1 MNTYSDNYL
10 NNAIARESNRIDEAN
25 ARDEALDAYIEEGK
39 QTLLAHDEFAGLTIS
54 QFTTYYFAD
63 FMDGRC
69 ADHLVSL
76 TGSLK
81 SNSRTHTFLNLET
94 HLAFIDKAFEEFFTQ
109 NMSTITAAF
118 DAELKAA

>member
-1 MNTYSDNYL
+1 MYTRSDNYL
-10 NNAIARESNRIDEAN
+10 NNAEARESRRLSKKDAREQALN
-25 ARDEALDAYIEEGK
+25 AFIEEGK
-39 QTLLAHDEFAGLTIS
+39 KTLLVHDEFAGLTIS

-81 SNSRTHTFLNLET
+81 SNSQTHTFLNLET
-94 HLAFIDKAFEEFFTQ
+94 HLAFIDKAFEEFFEL
-109 NMSTITAAF
+109 NMSCITAAF
-118 DAELKAA
+118 DAELSAA